1 MYLVCGATGNVGG
14 ELVRLLSDAGQPVRA
29 LTRGDKQPV
38 LPAGVELATGDLD
51 QPDSLS
57 DALGGARGVFM
68 LSGYADMPGLLSK
81 VADASVERVVLLS
94 SGAVVGGDLANA
106 VVRYNVASEVA
117 VRDSGVPWT
126 ILRPSGFHAN
136 ALQWVPQLQA
146 GDTVREPF
154 ADVPVAAIDPL
165 DIAAV
170 AALALTAPGHEGA
183 TYRLTGPEPI
193 VPADRVR
200 VLGDILDRKLRLEP
214 LSNEEA
220 RAQMRADMPAEYV
233 DAFFSF
239 FVDGTYDDSEVHP
252 TVPQLLERPSRTFER
267 WAHAH
272 ADAFR

>member
-220 RAQMRADMPAEYV
+220 RAQMSADMPAEYV

>member
-1 MYLVCGATGNVGG
+1 
-14 ELVRLLSDAGQPVRA
+14 
-29 LTRGDKQPV
+29 
-38 LPAGVELATGDLD
+38 
-51 QPDSLS
+51 
-57 DALGGARGVFM
+57 M

-136 ALQWVPQLQA
+136 ALQWIPQLRA

-220 RAQMRADMPAEYV
+220 RAQMSADMPAEYV

>member
-117 VRDSGVPWT
+117 VRNSGVPWT

-136 ALQWVPQLQA
+136 ALQWVPQLRA

-220 RAQMRADMPAEYV
+220 RAQMSADMPAEYV